1 MSMTKHSFDDVP
13 NIRIDAS
20 DRTVQGNNPN
30 GAQPPAPT
38 IVKANNQGL
47 VIGTLLIALIA
58 TGASG
63 FLYYTQQQSQMA
75 LDSATT
81 RILELEN
88 RLSATGEEM
97 GNSTVALQVK
107 VGELANRAEELWGQ
121 MDKLWAS
128 AWRRN
133 QKDIKDLS
141 KVVEDNRTQA
151 QSNVNTVT
159 ASVKKSINRVNNQFD
174 ALQND
179 FNATKNE
186 ILSVSLELETMKQGL
201 LSGQDT
207 NSVINEK
214 IAILEQR
221 NTALRNK
228 VAAMEKTLNSV
239 SVKPVPSAG

>member
-1 MSMTKHSFDDVP
+1 MTKHSFDDVP

-20 DRTVQGNNPN
+20 DRSVQGTNPN
-30 GAQPPAPT
+30 GTPPPAPT
-38 IVKANNQGL
+38 IVKASNQGL
-47 VIGTLLIALIA
+47 VIGALLLALMA

-63 FLYYTQQQSQMA
+63 FLYYTQQQSQIA
-75 LDSATT
+75 LENATA
-81 RILELEN
+81 RIMELEN

-133 QKDIKDLS
+133 QKEIKDLT
-141 KVVEDNRTQA
+141 KVVEDNRTNA
-151 QSNVNTVT
+151 QSSVNSVT
-159 ASVKKSINRVNNQFD
+159 ASVKKSISSVDTKFD

-186 ILSVSLELETMKQGL
+186 ILSVSLEIETIKQGL

-207 NSVINEK
+207 NVVINEK

-228 VAAMEKTLNSV
+228 VSSMEKTLNSV
-239 SVKPVPSAG
+239 SRGTVPTAG

>member
-1 MSMTKHSFDDVP
+1 
-13 NIRIDAS
+13 
-20 DRTVQGNNPN
+20 
-30 GAQPPAPT
+30 
-38 IVKANNQGL
+38 
-47 VIGTLLIALIA
+47 
-58 TGASG
+58 
-63 FLYYTQQQSQMA
+63 
-75 LDSATT
+75 
-81 RILELEN
+81 
-88 RLSATGEEM
+88 
-97 GNSTVALQVK
+97 

-207 NSVINEK
+207 YSVINEK